1 MCVSPRVFTITR
13 VFVSN
18 YKGRGLRT
26 VSIGRDWVSGGAGGL
41 VLVRGGEGT
50 GGGHQEL
57 EARVCVFRRC
67 EVLGDS

>member
-41 VLVRGGEGT
+41 VPVRGERA
-50 GGGHQEL
+50 QEL